1 MGLVVRADPHSIGE
15 AMKLYKTANEAIDEV
30 SRIQEAEEGKYIPR
44 LCPLAV
50 NGERACGDW
59 CAKFVYHEDEYPEQN
74 CTFPWVSL
82 ECGSMPTPHNLE
94 KK

>member
-1 MGLVVRADPHSIGE
+1 MEE
-15 AMKLYKTANEAIDEV
+15 AMKLYKTANEALDEADRV
-30 SRIQEAEEGKYIPR
+30 DRAGEGIYLPR
-44 LCPLAV
+44 LCPLSY
-50 NGERACGDW
+50 ESRACGDW